1 MQSLTRWLLGAC
13 LLTGRG
19 GDHGS
24 TDCRK
29 ILKRWTRIR
38 ESYLRK
44 IDVKVSESTVYL
56 RMTEEKMR
64 GREKIRGKEKMTG
77 QG

>member
-1 MQSLTRWLLGAC
+1 
-13 LLTGRG
+13 
-19 GDHGS
+19 
-24 TDCRK
+24 
-29 ILKRWTRIR
+29 LKRWTRIR

-44 IDVKVSESTVYL
+44 IDVEVSESTVYL